1 MPGQETLPLG
11 TSAEI
16 VAGANAYPES
26 WAAEVLKAA
35 INLLTT
41 EQVNALAQSLGT
53 GAFAAAFDPSSI
65 TLTSLAGGLVPTGTG
80 GVVRE
85 TSPSL
90 VTPALG
96 TPTSIT
102 LTNAT
107 GLPITAGTIGTL
119 GVARGGTN
127 LTALGTALQSLRVNA
142 AGTALEYAAPAGG
155 GDALVAD
162 PLSQFAATTSAQ
174 LAGVVSD
181 ETGTGAL
188 VFGTSPTLET
198 PALGTPTALVGTN
211 ITGTAAGLTAGNV
224 TTNANLTGV
233 FTSVGNATAIADAAL
248 SIAKTSGLQTDLNAK
263 QPTITFG
270 TGSQAALG
278 INLGAAGSVV
288 TYNAALGTPSSG
300 NLTNC
305 TFPTLNQSTTG
316 NAGTVT
322 TINGK
327 IAAGTNVTITGAGTD
342 ASPYSIES
350 SDGGGGITNF
360 EEILSTASPNNTVN
374 ALSLRVKSSVGTT
387 NVDAVITPKGTGAF
401 ILGAAPD
408 GTAVGGNKRG
418 DYAVDLQLDRSSA
431 TQVASGLRSIAIGS
445 KASAIDTDSIAIG
458 TNSYVNS
465 NLGGI
470 AIGPSASC
478 GQNAYRSVAI
488 GQNAK
493 AGNTAVA
500 IGMNSTSEGAYRS
513 VTLGYEAVS
522 RHTSDVS
529 FGASTHPTDR
539 FASAF
544 NGINCGAIARTV
556 DDSPTELLWSN
567 LYTGLHTS
575 RFGVSS
581 GAGFTANVVVF
592 GIDSSGV
599 ESCRFERVFTVV
611 NSNGTTAMR
620 GALQTVGTD
629 YVGIVGCSLDITA
642 NDADDTVLFKLT
654 GQPAFSCTG
663 TAATDTIT
671 AIGHDFTNNDLII
684 FTSLSGGDGLSTN
697 SGLWYNKKYFV
708 RDVSGDTFKLSNSAG
723 GSAIDFTTDI
733 TAGTI
738 SEPIRWSSR
747 IDYLE
752 ISHGV

>member
-387 NVDAVITPKGTGAF
+387 NVDVVITPKGTGAF

-418 DYAVDLQLDRSSA
+418 SGAVDLQTSRTAAS
-431 TQVASGLRSIAIGS
+431 QVASNFG
-445 KASAIDTDSIAIG
+445 
-458 TNSYVNS
+458 
-465 NLGGI
+465 
-470 AIGPSASC
+470 
-478 GQNAYRSVAI
+478 SVAI
-488 GQNAK
+488 GRK
-493 AGNTAVA
+493 NTCSREDSVA
-500 IGMNSTSEGAYRS
+500 IGSSNTVTRNRCFAGGANNSLAGAAS
-513 VTLGYEAVS
+513 SALGDSNTGGYVATAGFVAGAHS
-522 RHTSDVS
+522 RLL
-529 FGASTHPTDR
+529 GAS
-539 FASAF
+539 
-544 NGINCGAIARTV
+544 AIAV
-556 DDSPTELLWSN
+556 GDSCSAEEACTKA
-567 LYTGLHTS
+567 TGNRAVANKYGMTAH
-575 RFGVSS
+575 SS
-581 GAGFTANVVVF
+581 GIFYSGGAATGIAQKVAFIVAEKTTDDTPKVLTLDAG
-592 GIDSSGV
+592 S
-599 ESCRFERVFTVV
+599 RLFTVTNGKILSFV
-611 NSNGTTAMR
+611 ANICGISSDGLTAAHYIRRGCVKNVAGTTSLV
-620 GALQTVGTD
+620 GVIQTIGTD
-629 YVGIVGCSLDITA
+629 HEDNSATDISITA
-642 NDADDTVLFKLT
+642 NDTDDT
-654 GQPAFSCTG
+654 
-663 TAATDTIT
+663 
-671 AIGHDFTNNDLII
+671 
-684 FTSLSGGDGLSTN
+684 
-697 SGLWYNKKYFV
+697 
-708 RDVSGDTFKLSNSAG
+708 
-723 GSAIDFTTDI
+723 
-733 TAGTI
+733 
-738 SEPIRWSSR
+738 
-747 IDYLE
+747 LE
-752 ISHGV
+752 ITVTGVAAETWRWVGTLEGTEIEHGT

>member
-1 MPGQETLPLG
+1 MSEEAIYANVT
-11 TSAEI
+11 EI
-16 VAGANAYPES
+16 VEAVTVNISEARDAYQLAVVAGFVGDR
-26 WAAEVLKAA
+26 AAWLASLEGADGTPGETGPAGVS
-35 INLLTT
+35 TVT
-41 EQVNALAQSLGT
+41 PEQVEIDYNSQVAIVTQAESE
-53 GAFAAAFDPSSI
+53 
-65 TLTSLAGGLVPTGTG
+65 AGVST
-80 GVVRE
+80 VVRRWTVE
-85 TSPSL
+85 RVWQSIVGR
-90 VTPALG
+90 VTTAFVQALG
-96 TPTSIT
+96 FRTTADTDTTYGNDYRAANFVAGTDYLATNGSAASLTDFPTF
-102 LTNAT
+102 NQN
-107 GLPITAGTIGTL
+107 TAG
-119 GVARGGTN
+119 
-127 LTALGTALQSLRVNA
+127 
-142 AGTALEYAAPAGG
+142 
-155 GDALVAD
+155 
-162 PLSQFAATTSAQ
+162 
-174 LAGVVSD
+174 
-181 ETGTGAL
+181 
-188 VFGTSPTLET
+188 
-198 PALGTPTALVGTN
+198 
-211 ITGTAAGLTAGNV
+211 
-224 TTNANLTGV
+224 
-233 FTSVGNATAIADAAL
+233 
-248 SIAKTSGLQTDLNAK
+248 
-263 QPTITFG
+263 
-270 TGSQAALG
+270 QAA
-278 INLGAAGSVV
+278 
-288 TYNAALGTPSSG
+288 
-300 NLTNC
+300 
-305 TFPTLNQSTTG
+305 
-316 NAGTVT
+316 TVT
-322 TINGK
+322 TIDGK
-327 IAAGTNVTITGAGTD
+327 ISAGTNVTITGAGTD

-360 EEILSTASPNNTVN
+360 EEILSTASPNDTVN